1 MAERGTT
8 AAPPWRAPIDTLY
21 DAETIAARI
30 AELGREIT
38 RDYAGKN
45 LTVVAVLKGSF
56 PFFADLVRHID
67 LPITCEFIGISSYG
81 HQKSTSGVVK
91 ITFDVTHSIENKD
104 VLIVEDIIDSG
115 LSMQYLLRNFAQ
127 RMPRS
132 VRVCTLLHKPSGA
145 RVDVPIAYKGF
156 TIGDAFVVGYGLDYN
171 GRLRNLPFVGA
182 VQQGQQEA
190 LEAALVKFPQA
201 TDAPTLEDS
210 THATH

>member
-1 MAERGTT
+1 MAERGTE
-8 AAPPWRAPIDTLY
+8 ALPAWRAPIATLY
-21 DAETIAARI
+21 DADAIAARVRQ
-30 AELGREIT
+30 LGAEIT

-91 ITFDVTHSIENKD
+91 ITFDVTHSIEHKD

-127 RMPRS
+127 RMPKS

-182 VQQGQQEA
+182 VQEGGQEA
-190 LEAALVKFPQA
+190 LEAALARFPE
-201 TDAPTLEDS
+201 DNAPTVDEDG